1 MQLDE
6 DLLHDVLDVAAGADE
21 ARNEPADRLA
31 VRSDEAIE
39 RAIRRS
45 SPLPLPENRSQFQRT
60 LELKFR
66 PLADD

>member
-39 RAIRRS
+39 RAEIAVLRAQDEIVDGGRLTVHGGARS
-45 SPLPLPENRSQFQRT
+45 S
-60 LELKFR
+60 
-66 PLADD
+66 